1 MLRITVLEEGTEI
14 RFVVEGKLVGPWVW
28 ELRKCWETG
37 GRTQERRT
45 VIDLA
50 GVTHVD
56 LHGKTLLTE
65 MHLEGTQLLASG
77 VMTRAIVEGI
87 QRTNS
92 CF

>member
-1 MLRITVLEEGTEI
+1 MLRITVLEEATEI
-14 RFVVEGKLVGPWVW
+14 RFVIEGKLVGPWVW
-28 ELRKCWETG
+28 ELRNCWEAN
-37 GRTQERRT
+37 ERILGQRA

-65 MHLEGTQLLASG
+65 MHLQGTQLLACG

-87 QRTNS
+87 QRTNG